1 MKSRSALALLTLLAC
16 TPSDRAPTPAF
27 ERARA
32 QGSTADREW
41 RTYLGDR
48 SVSHYS
54 PLDQIDRDGVA
65 SLEVAWSYDAGE
77 ASEHNVSQ
85 IQFNPLV
92 VKGVL
97 YGASPSLRLFA
108 LDAASGEELWS
119 FRPDADPNAWNPSR
133 GVVYWEDGDDERLL
147 FGAGPYLHAVDAR
160 TGLPIDGFG
169 DGGRVDLR
177 KGLGRDVS
185 GDLMGVVATSPGT
198 LFEDLLLLGARVNEI
213 EGAAPGHVRAFD
225 VRTGEIRWTFHT
237 IPQPGEAGHET
248 WPAEAW
254 RTAGGAN
261 TWAGISVDQERGLA
275 FVPTGS
281 ATPDFFGGARAGDDL
296 FANTL
301 LALDARTGERR
312 WHFQVIRH
320 DMWDRDLPAPPNL
333 VTIQRE
339 GIPIPAVAQL
349 TKTGDTFLFHRETGE
364 PLFPL
369 REEPVQTPSL
379 PGEVPAESQPLP
391 TRPPAFVRQRF
402 SLDSV
407 TDRSPE
413 AAAAVTSRL
422 EGVRFG
428 SLYTP
433 PSLGGTVAFPGL
445 DGGAEW
451 GGGAWDA
458 ETGLLFVNAN
468 DVPWVLRMVQFSDDA
483 GGLSELMAQGYLHL
497 CSACHGLDMRGDGGP
512 IPSLIDLD
520 ERMGFLDLYR
530 LVRDGRGRMPGQ
542 NGTLEWWQSAAIAWW
557 VYNAE
562 EEDVPANWARRAG
575 DSQRFGNAGYQKLL
589 DAEGLPGAKPPW
601 GTLTALDLSAGE
613 IRWQV
618 PLGDYPKIREA
629 GQSGLGA
636 ENYGGAVVTA
646 GGLLFLAATPDERFR
661 AFDKLTG
668 EVLWEAELPA
678 SGFATPATY
687 EAKGR
692 QFVVIA
698 AGGGK
703 LGRPSGSHYIAFAL
717 PEPD

>member
-1 MKSRSALALLTLLAC
+1 
-16 TPSDRAPTPAF
+16 
-27 ERARA
+27 
-32 QGSTADREW
+32 
-41 RTYLGDR
+41 
-48 SVSHYS
+48 VSHHS
-54 PLDQIDRDGVA
+54 PLDQIDRENVA

-77 ASEHNVSQ
+77 ASEHDVSQ

-108 LDAASGEELWS
+108 LDAATGEELWS
-119 FRPDADPNAWNPSR
+119 FRPTAGGNAWNANR

-147 FGAGPYLHAVDAR
+147 FGAGPFLHAVDAR
-160 TGLPIDGFG
+160 TGLPVSEFG
-169 DGGRVDLR
+169 NGGRVDLR
-177 KGLGRDVS
+177 EGLGRDVS
-185 GDLMGVVATSPGT
+185 GDLMGVVATTPGT
-198 LFEDLLLLGARVNEI
+198 LFEDLLLLGGRVNET

-237 IPQPGEAGHET
+237 IPQPGEPGHET

-261 TWAGISVDQERGLA
+261 AWAGISVDQERGLA

-281 ATPDFFGGARAGDDL
+281 ATPDFFGGARAGDNL

-312 WHFQVIRH
+312 WHFQVVRH

-333 VTIQRE
+333 VTILRE
-339 GIPIPAVAQL
+339 GISVPAVAQL

-369 REEPVQTPSL
+369 REEPVQTPGL
-379 PGEVPAESQPLP
+379 PGEAPAVSQPLP
-391 TRPPAFVRQRF
+391 TRPPAFVRQHF

-413 AAAAVTSRL
+413 AANSVTSRL
-422 EGVRFG
+422 EGVHFG
-428 SLYTP
+428 PLYTP

-468 DVPWVLRMVQFSDDA
+468 DVPWILRMVQFGDEADS
-483 GGLSELMAQGYLHL
+483 LSAQIAQGYLYQ
-497 CSACHGLDMRGDGGP
+497 CSACHGLDMSGDGGP
-512 IPSLIDLD
+512 IPSLVDID
-520 ERMGFLDLYR
+520 ERLGFLDLYR
-530 LVRDGRGRMPGQ
+530 LIRDGRGRMPGQ
-542 NGTLEWWQSAAIAWW
+542 AGTLEWWQSAAIAWW
-557 VYNAE
+557 VYYAE
-562 EEDVPANWARRAG
+562 EEDVPSNWAQNAG
-575 DSQRFGNAGYQKLL
+575 DSKRFGNAGYQKLL
-589 DAEGLPGAKPPW
+589 DADGLPGSKPPW

-618 PLGDYPKIREA
+618 PLGDYPKILEA
-629 GQSGLGA
+629 GRRGLGA
-636 ENYGGAVVTA
+636 ENYGGAVVTT

-668 EVLWEAELPA
+668 NVLWEAELPA

-687 EAKGR
+687 EAGGR

-717 PEPD
+717 PETD